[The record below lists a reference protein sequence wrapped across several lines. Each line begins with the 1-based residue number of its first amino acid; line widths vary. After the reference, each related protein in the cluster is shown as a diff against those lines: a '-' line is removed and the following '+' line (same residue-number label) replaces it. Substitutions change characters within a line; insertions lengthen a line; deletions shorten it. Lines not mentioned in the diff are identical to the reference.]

1 MRNFKAIIKGV
12 QDSYAMSGEPKKDI
26 DFSKKVSSNAEK
38 TEQFKDKIMES
49 LKLND

>member
-12 QDSYAMSGEPKKDI
+12 QDSYAMSGKPKKDI
-26 DFSKKVSSNAEK
+26 GSSKRVSSHEEK